1 MSWFKDFKLDWF
13 GKKKY
18 DNLVKEIEELKK
30 VLKEKIDL
38 LIRNLSRMERRI
50 KKLEMELPNITELL
64 NGLLDKQFE
73 QEI

>member
-30 VLKEKIDL
+30 VVGKIL
-38 LIRNLSRMERRI
+38 CKTISKSILC
-50 KKLEMELPNITELL
+50 
-64 NGLLDKQFE
+64 
-73 QEI
+73 